1 MLPLAHFNKTA
12 IVTVGGR
19 CDHGSTT
26 LETVGGA
33 AGGAKGEVVGWRWA
47 ALPLNAMNDPNWIN
61 VSVYMM
67 TLQSTSWHCDLSQ
80 SSLLSA
86 ERRYTSGNLR

>member
-26 LETVGGA
+26 LEVVCVG
-33 AGGAKGEVVGWRWA
+33 AGGKGRSCRMEVGRIA
-47 ALPLNAMNDPNWIN
+47 
-61 VSVYMM
+61 
-67 TLQSTSWHCDLSQ
+67 T
-80 SSLLSA
+80 
-86 ERRYTSGNLR
+86 E

>member
-1 MLPLAHFNKTA
+1 MAPLLQKLC
-12 IVTVGGR
+12 VGEGE
-19 CDHGSTT
+19 G
-26 LETVGGA
+26 EE
-33 AGGAKGEVVGWRWA
+33 GAKGGVVGWRWA

-61 VSVYMM
+61 VSVYMV

-86 ERRYTSGNLR
+86 ERRCTSGNLR